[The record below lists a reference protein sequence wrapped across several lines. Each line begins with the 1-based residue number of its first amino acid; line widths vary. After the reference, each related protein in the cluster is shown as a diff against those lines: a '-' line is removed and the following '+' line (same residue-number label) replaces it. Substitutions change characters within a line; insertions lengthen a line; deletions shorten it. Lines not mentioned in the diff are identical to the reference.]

1 MPHVVQTE
9 ALIAEGILSE
19 AQGAEI
25 ARRSRDTMLAL
36 IVNIVLCAGIIAA
49 SLGFVFWIADAFGV
63 ALLGLAFLAAG
74 LATLAR
80 AGALYRMLGH
90 AATLIGGG
98 MLIAG
103 AGIEIA
109 DKLPDYAHYALL
121 TLGAGI
127 AALSAFAFQ
136 KGPQTLRF
144 SLGALGLMGIAL
156 HLSGLLYLITQVTDG
171 GAVNVIAALYA
182 TALIVGAGIFT
193 NVRAVTAL
201 AIVPF
206 AQALETGTAYW
217 HAAYVFYSPESTLT
231 ILQMSALIAACL
243 WAMQRYPERIARH
256 AGILSIM
263 AAVVGSLAFLVGT
276 LWGDYVGITFF
287 RDAAPVYADYE
298 NYEAYQRARDL
309 YQSGFFH
316 IHEHV
321 YSAAFAIVLI
331 AGAWFAAASNRRGL
345 FNAAVTFLGIHAYTQ
360 MFESF
365 SDEPMVYA
373 LGGLAAIPLAWGLW
387 RLNTRMFGSDPSP
400 A

>member
-9 ALIAEGILSE
+9 ALMVEGILTRE
-19 AQGAEI
+19 QGAEI
-25 ARRSRDTMLAL
+25 ARRSRETMLAL
-36 IVNIVLCAGIIAA
+36 VVNIVLCGGIIAA
-49 SLGFVFWIADAFGV
+49 SLGFVFWIADALGV
-63 ALLGLAFLAAG
+63 ALLGLAFLGAG
-74 LATLAR
+74 LFVLTR
-80 AGALYRMLGH
+80 MSDLYRMLGH

-109 DKLPDYAHYALL
+109 EKAHDIAHWLL
-121 TLGAGI
+121 LGLGAAVAL
-127 AALSAFAFQ
+127 AAGAAFRM
-136 KGPQTLRF
+136 GPAALRF
-144 SLGALGLMGIAL
+144 STGALALMGVGL
-156 HLSGLLYLITQVTDG
+156 HLAGVLLYTQVLDG
-171 GAVNVIAALYA
+171 GLVNPIASLYA
-182 TALIVGAGIFT
+182 TALIVAAGMFT

-206 AQALETGTAYW
+206 AQALETGTTYW

-231 ILQMSALIAACL
+231 ILQMSALIGACL
-243 WAMQRYPERIARH
+243 WAIRTYPERIARH

-276 LWGDYVGITFF
+276 LWGDYVGISFF
-287 RDAAPVYADYE
+287 RDSAPVYGDYE
-298 NYEAYQRARDL
+298 DYAAYQRAREL
-309 YQSGFFH
+309 YESGFFH
-316 IHEHV
+316 IGEHV
-321 YSAAFAIVLI
+321 YSVIFAVVLL
-331 AGAWFAAASNRRGL
+331 AGAWFAASSNRRGL

-387 RLNTRMFGSDPSP
+387 RLNARMFGETRTD
-400 A
+400 